1 VTVDEKLTA
10 RVEALQRVPLFANLS
25 LWSLERIAR
34 VASEVDIPAGQL
46 LIEPRAKGAGMY
58 LIQEGAVTVHVIG
71 KRLRELGPGEVV
83 GELALLRRDGARS
96 ARVQAKTPVRCLA
109 IDRESFRRL
118 LAEEP
123 GLALAILEVVVD
135 RLSVD

>member
-1 VTVDEKLTA
+1 MSIEA
-10 RVEALQRVPLFANLS
+10 RVAELEKVPLFSGLS

-34 VASEVDIPAGQL
+34 VASDVEIPAGQL
-46 LIEPRAKGAGMY
+46 LIEPRAKGSGMF
-58 LIQEGAVTVHVIG
+58 LIQEGNVAVHVIG
-71 KRLRELGPGEVV
+71 KRQRILGPGEVV

-96 ARVQAKTPVRCLA
+96 ARVQAKTAVRCLA

-123 GLALAILEVVVD
+123 KLALAILEVVVE
-135 RLSVD
+135 RLSD

>member
-1 VTVDEKLTA
+1 
-10 RVEALQRVPLFANLS
+10 
-25 LWSLERIAR
+25 
-34 VASEVDIPAGQL
+34 
-46 LIEPRAKGAGMY
+46 
-58 LIQEGAVTVHVIG
+58 VIG

-135 RLSVD
+135 RLAVD